1 MTTDHSAREL
11 TEAAQDTARRRV
23 AHFCDVFKHIPD
35 DGKVGIGLDGPGF
48 LMGDLRALLA
58 ESVPAG
64 EPVADRWHPWAW
76 FLEARRNCI
85 DWLVQ
90 EHGYSDERVAKELS
104 MDVMQVTLIKMSNL
118 ERAAAEARPRRWEGE
133 VMWWNKLDWSPTWR
147 KPSPRWGYRP

>member
-64 EPVADRWHPWAW
+64 WKLVPVDPTQ
-76 FLEARRNCI
+76 EMRRA
-85 DWLVQ
+85 
-90 EHGYSDERVAKELS
+90 G
-104 MDVMQVTLIKMSNL
+104 
-118 ERAAAEARPRRWEGE
+118 RAALDPSVVSPSHVWRMMLLAAPGHGQEEG
-133 VMWWNKLDWSPTWR
+133 R
-147 KPSPRWGYRP
+147 